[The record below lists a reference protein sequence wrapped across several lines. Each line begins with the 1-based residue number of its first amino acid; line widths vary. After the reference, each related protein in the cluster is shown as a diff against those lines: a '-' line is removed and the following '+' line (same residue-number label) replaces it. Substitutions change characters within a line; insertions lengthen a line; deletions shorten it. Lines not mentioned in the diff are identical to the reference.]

1 LPARSSEDEEKQ
13 MSSVHRVGLTIAGL
27 ATTVLIAAVFVVQG
41 YVSAQQAAAT
51 ASANAATPTPAPTA
65 TPTLEPRTI
74 YIDPVP
80 TPSVISITQTAP
92 PAARQKPPVV
102 HVVVPSTGGDDDGG
116 HDD

>member
-1 LPARSSEDEEKQ
+1 

-27 ATTVLIAAVFVVQG
+27 ATTVLVAGVFVIQG

-51 ASANAATPTPAPTA
+51 ASANTATPTAAPTA
-65 TPTLEPRTI
+65 TPTVEPKTI

-92 PAARQKPPVV
+92 PAANQKPPVV
-102 HVVVPSTGGDDDGG
+102 HVVVPATGGDDAEG